1 MKRVLLPVL
10 LAAATL
16 AQAAAP
22 APKPAD
28 GPHPWTPVA
37 FCFWGDS
44 QSTRIDADVRCARL
58 GLFYS
63 QNHDVSLLDFAL
75 GCTEAEGDESA
86 LQVSCVNIVD
96 GNEAGLQLGLFA
108 NWVNESHH
116 GIQVA
121 GLFNFG
127 GFEADRP
134 VPIRERK
141 NNPAL
146 APGENFVKIPPSA
159 GLQLAGGFNR
169 SRDFTGL
176 QLAFLMNSSRCL
188 RGGQIAAINMP
199 AKDSI
204 HGFQLGL
211 VNSGAFDF
219 HGLQAGVICTSCARD
234 SRDAAGNT
242 RTFARLS
249 GLQLGLV
256 TSTGDLHGGQ
266 VGVVNLADSVS
277 GFQLGVYNRAKVL
290 RRGVQI
296 GLLNQR
302 GDSDIPFLPLVRAT
316 F

>member
-86 LQVSCVNIVD
+86 LQVSCVNVVD

-176 QLAFLMNSSRCL
+176 QLAFLMNSARRL

-211 VNSGAFDF
+211 INSGSADF
-219 HGLQAGVICTSCARD
+219 HGLQAGAISTGCTRM
-234 SRDAAGNT
+234 
-242 RTFARLS
+242 S
-249 GLQLGLV
+249 GLQLGLI

-266 VGVVNLADSVS
+266 IGVVNLADSVS

-296 GLLNQR
+296 GLVNQR